1 MTRFLIWLF
10 LGVAVS
16 TSAIACP
23 YETEEVRITEA
34 LTEDDTV
41 RIIMDEELDTFVKN
55 ANDLYN
61 IGWQRAQIAR
71 IYAIEAEQKAH
82 NPHFQI
88 IHLFF
93 VGPDGCIAY
102 YQTVYSAVLQL
113 MLDPDA
119 REKLGLT
126 P

>member
-1 MTRFLIWLF
+1 MTRFLVWLF
-10 LGVAVS
+10 LGVAL
-16 TSAIACP
+16 TPAAMACP
-23 YETEEVRITEA
+23 VETQEVRITEA
-34 LTEDDTV
+34 LTEDDV
-41 RIIMDEELDTFVKN
+41 VHIIVDEELDIFVKN

-61 IGWQRAQIAR
+61 IGWQRAQISR
-71 IYAIEAEQKAH
+71 IYAIEATQKAH

-102 YQTVYSAVLQL
+102 YQTVYQAVLQL